1 MAGWPN
7 LPAKPVLKGS
17 EFEAVSS
24 LAFCAEALLLRKGE
38 AAVGEAASAG
48 TCAGGADGVPGLR
61 LRELGWENGSDVC
74 FRGVVRDGTP
84 TISDSSVEERV
95 VRSIE
100 SWTGPISSELK
111 EAWASYRG
119 KQRVKIKKNFSAA
132 VARQM
137 RG

>member
-7 LPAKPVLKGS
+7 GPATPVLKGS
-17 EFEAVSS
+17 EFEAISS
-24 LAFCAEALLLRKGE
+24 LTFCAEALLLRKGE
-38 AAVGEAASAG
+38 AAVGKAASVG

-61 LRELGWENGSDVC
+61 LREPGWENDCEVC
-74 FRGVVRDGTP
+74 FRGVVRDATP

-111 EAWASYRG
+111 DAWPSYRG
-119 KQRVKIKKNFSAA
+119 NQRVKIK
-132 VARQM
+132 
-137 RG
+137 